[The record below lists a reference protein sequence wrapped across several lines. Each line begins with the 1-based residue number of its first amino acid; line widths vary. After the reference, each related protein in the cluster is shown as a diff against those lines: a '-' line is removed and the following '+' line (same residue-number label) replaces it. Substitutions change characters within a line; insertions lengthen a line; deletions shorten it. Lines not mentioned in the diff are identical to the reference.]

1 MNQLKKADKEPIVLT
16 FIKNFTSLMAILLWV
31 GGGIAILSHSLE
43 LGLVIWFVN
52 IVNGIFSFVQEYR
65 ASQATEA
72 LKKMLPSYA
81 RVIREGQEEKILAEE
96 LVPGDVVLIE
106 EGDRIS
112 ADGRIV
118 FATDLQVNQSALQ
131 RTNPI

>member
-43 LGLVIWFVN
+43 LGLAIWFVN

-81 RVIREGQEEKILAEE
+81 RVIREGQEEKILAEK

-106 EGDRIS
+106 EEDRIS

-118 FATDLQVNQSALQ
+118 FATDLQVN
-131 RTNPI
+131 

>member
-1 MNQLKKADKEPIVLT
+1 
-16 FIKNFTSLMAILLWV
+16 
-31 GGGIAILSHSLE
+31 
-43 LGLVIWFVN
+43 
-52 IVNGIFSFVQEYR
+52 
-65 ASQATEA
+65 
-72 LKKMLPSYA
+72 MLPSYA

-118 FATDLQVNQSALQ
+118 FATDLQVNQSALTGESNPVFKRVKLIMTHKRQ
-131 RTNPI
+131 RLNTIIWSLRERQSHLVRRK